1 MTLPFFLM
9 QLRFVNF
16 NALFDGVLTSSDRIG
31 GPDHRQ
37 ALFKDSCPGS
47 LNGIQLYELPW

>member
-16 NALFDGVLTSSDRIG
+16 NVLSGRRAVR
-31 GPDHRQ
+31 PRV
-37 ALFKDSCPGS
+37 AA
-47 LNGIQLYELPW
+47 IQPSAVMGAT